1 MLTRLLIAPQ
11 FPVGRIHRHLK
22 TRTTS
27 HGRVGATAA
36 VYSAAILEYLTAEV
50 GPPSP
55 DPAPL
60 PSAFPPL
67 PAVLQVLELAGNAS
81 KDLKVKRIT
90 PRHLQLAIRGDEE
103 LDSLIKA
110 TIAGGG
116 GRHSCVSI
124 REREFS
130 KKGKY
135 GKLDRN
141 LAVGINA
148 WACCFPGFTLREIH
162 STFTLDFHKKGN

>member
-1 MLTRLLIAPQ
+1 MKQSESGRRAKFEKNRSSRTVRQSEIVENEMSTFVAGGKAGKDSGKAKAKAVSRSARAGLQ

-22 TRTTS
+22 NRTTS

-36 VYSAAILEYLTAEV
+36 VYSAAILEYLTAE
-50 GPPSP
+50 
-55 DPAPL
+55 
-60 PSAFPPL
+60 
-67 PAVLQVLELAGNAS
+67 VLELAGNAS

-116 GRHSCVSI
+116 VIPHI
-124 REREFS
+124 H
-130 KKGKY
+130 KY
-135 GKLDRN
+135 LIG
-141 LAVGINA
+141 
-148 WACCFPGFTLREIH
+148 
-162 STFTLDFHKKGN
+162 KKGNAPQKPA

>member
-1 MLTRLLIAPQ
+1 MAGGKAGKDSGKAKAKAVSRSQRAGLQ

-36 VYSAAILEYLTAEV
+36 VYSAAILEYLTAE
-50 GPPSP
+50 
-55 DPAPL
+55 
-60 PSAFPPL
+60 
-67 PAVLQVLELAGNAS
+67 VLELAGNAS

-110 TIAGGG
+110 TIAGGCNDCIPRVPMRPTHPSG
-116 GRHSCVSI
+116 WA
-124 REREFS
+124 ERS
-130 KKGKY
+130 SLLTVRLRG
-135 GKLDRN
+135 
-141 LAVGINA
+141 
-148 WACCFPGFTLREIH
+148 WATVFR
-162 STFTLDFHKKGN
+162 